1 VIRRLLTTLLGGAV
15 AAPFSLAYDFTWIG
29 PSGDWTTPSNWSPP
43 TSAPG
48 GNLLLTQSPTNPN
61 VIVNYVAPTTSIR
74 VNLIDVST
82 TNGGSITFWQ
92 SDFMLALNTEHIGL
106 AGGQGIVNQ
115 SGGSHTIGTLSIADT
130 SPASSGTF
138 ALSGGVLR
146 TFDERIGVTGSGV
159 FIHIGGTH
167 SIATQLI
174 IGDQSTAQGLYQLAS
189 GGSSFPVLAADKDE
203 TIGNFAPGSGTSTGG
218 TFLQSDGLHVVGNG
232 STGGSL
238 YIGRQAGGT
247 GSYQMDGGSLLVTQD
262 AYVGYAG
269 RGTFTQTGG
278 ASHVQGGQG
287 VPSGL
292 VFGFSNG
299 ARGDGLLLGGTLTV
313 DFQEYVGFDGVGTFT
328 QSGGS
333 NSAAYIA
340 LGFDPT
346 GNGTVTLSAGSLSVA
361 AGTYVGY
368 GGAGTFN
375 QTGGDHSAPLF
386 VMATTPGSSGVY
398 NLSDGTLTIAA
409 AAFIGNAGSGQ
420 FNQSGGAVAV
430 PTLYL
435 GYLPGASG
443 KYTMTGGTLTVA
455 NATSNNG
462 TVAISAGAASL
473 ADVAGSGSLTVGAA
487 NGAGAQVSVRTL
499 AQSALTINH
508 TGKLTIGDP
517 NDPSAP
523 RVTNTASTL
532 SIAGDGLLDLTHHN
546 LLTQTPG
553 STIRSYLRNAYHDG
567 DWQGL
572 GGITSSFAL
581 NDPITYTVGY
591 ANGDDPS
598 SQDARPDVTAGSRLV
613 VPTLSGDANLD
624 GTVDFFDI
632 SQILGY
638 KYNTGQQASYTDGD
652 LNYDGVVDF
661 FDITVVLSANYN
673 SGVIFASPAAA
684 VAAQATVPEPATAAL
699 ALAGLAGMFF
709 GRRFR
714 AGLSPGRNRDRRSR
728 QQETGLGTARL

>member
-1 VIRRLLTTLLGGAV
+1 
-15 AAPFSLAYDFTWIG
+15 
-29 PSGDWTTPSNWSPP
+29 
-43 TSAPG
+43 
-48 GNLLLTQSPTNPN
+48 LLTQSPANPN
-61 VIVNYVAPTTSIR
+61 AIVNYLQPTTSAR
-74 VNLIDVST
+74 VILLDVST
-82 TNGGSITFWQ
+82 TNGGSITFSQ
-92 SDFMLALNTEHIGL
+92 SDFTLALNTEHIGL

-115 SGGSHTIGTLSIADT
+115 SGGSHTTGTLSIADT

-138 ALSGGVLR
+138 TLSGGVFR
-146 TFDERIGVTGSGV
+146 TIDTERIGATGSAV
-159 FIHIGGTH
+159 FIHTGGTH
-167 SIATQLI
+167 SIGTQLI
-174 IGDQSTAQGLYQLAS
+174 IGDQSTAQGVYQLTS
-189 GGSSFPVLAADKDE
+189 GGASFPVLAADKDE
-203 TIGNFAPGSGTSTGG
+203 TIGNFTSGSGTSTAGG
-218 TFLQSDGLHVVGNG
+218 TFLQTDGLHVVGNG
-232 STGGSL
+232 SAGGSL
-238 YIGRQAGGT
+238 YIGRQTTGA
-247 GSYQMDGGSLLVTQD
+247 GSYQMNGGSMLVTHD

-269 RGTFTQTGG
+269 RGTFTQAGG
-278 ASHVQGGQG
+278 SSHIEGGQG

-292 VFGFSNG
+292 VFGYSNG
-299 ARGDGLLLGGTLTV
+299 ARGDGLLLAGTLTV

-333 NSAAYIA
+333 NSAAYVA

-346 GNGTVTLSAGSLSVA
+346 GKGTVTLSAGSLSVA

-386 VMATTPGSSGVY
+386 VMAATPGSSGVY
-398 NLSDGTLTIAA
+398 NLIDGTLTIAA
-409 AAFIGNAGSGQ
+409 AAFIGNAGSAQ
-420 FNQSGGAVAV
+420 FNQSGGAVTV

-443 KYTMTGGTLTVA
+443 KYTMTGGTLAVA

-462 TVAISAGAASL
+462 TIDISAGAAML
-473 ADVAGSGSLTVGAA
+473 ADVAGTGSLSVGAA
-487 NGAGAQVSVRTL
+487 SGAGAQVSVRTL

-517 NDPSAP
+517 TDPSAP
-523 RVTNTASTL
+523 RTTNTASTL
-532 SIAGDGLLDLTHHN
+532 SITGNGLLDLTHHN
-546 LLTQTPG
+546 LLTQTSA

-572 GGITSSFAL
+572 GGITSSFAV
-581 NDPITYTVGY
+581 NDPITYTLGY

-598 SQDARPDVTAGSRLV
+598 SQDARPDLPAGSRLV

-661 FDITVVLSANYN
+661 FDLTVVLSANYN
-673 SGVIFASPAAA
+673 SGVIFAAPAATE
-684 VAAQATVPEPATAAL
+684 ATVPEPAASAFLLT
-699 ALAGLAGMFF
+699 GIMGFS
-709 GRRFR
+709 RRRKRSYRPFSRR
-714 AGLSPGRNRDRRSR
+714 ACPPCPG
-728 QQETGLGTARL
+728 A